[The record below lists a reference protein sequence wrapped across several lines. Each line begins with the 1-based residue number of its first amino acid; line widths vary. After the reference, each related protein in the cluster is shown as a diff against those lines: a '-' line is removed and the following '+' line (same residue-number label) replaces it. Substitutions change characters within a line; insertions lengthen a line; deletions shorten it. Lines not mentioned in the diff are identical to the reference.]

1 MKFSKDSGNILHL
14 GRKKL
19 ILIRSGNGL
28 SGEHLCCKD
37 GQECKQDSAVHPNI
51 LGCINRPVI
60 IGWLWGWSTV
70 L

>member
-1 MKFSKDSGNILHL
+1 MKFSKDSNNYPHL

-19 ILIRSGNGL
+19 IMIKSGNGL
-28 SGEHLCCKD
+28 SGEHLCLKDEQCKRD
-37 GQECKQDSAVHPNI
+37 LAVCPNI